1 MPNTMELIASSTVGG
16 AGAASIDFSSI
27 PSTYTDLCVKMSLRI
42 NNSMT
47 SAYCYLN
54 NDTTLANY
62 SDRRLLGNGST
73 ASSSAGAFPRVA
85 ISDGTDATSSTFG
98 NAEFYLPNYAGS
110 SNKSISADYVAEN
123 NATLGYTGINAVL
136 WSNTSAVNR
145 ITIVSGGGESFVQYS
160 TAYLYGVKNA

>member
-1 MPNTMELIASSTVGG
+1 MANTFELIASSTVGSS
-16 AGAASIDFSSI
+16 GAASIDFTSI
-27 PSTYTDLCVKMSLRI
+27 PSTFTDLVVKLSLRI

-54 NDTTLANY
+54 NDTTLSNY
-62 SDRRLLGNGST
+62 TDKRLLGNGST
-73 ASSSAGAFPRVA
+73 ASSSGGAFPRIA

-123 NATLGYTGINAVL
+123 NATLGYTGMNAVL

-145 ITIVSGGGESFVQYS
+145 ITIVSSGGESFVQHS
-160 TAYLYGVKNA
+160 SAYIYGVKSS

>member
-1 MPNTMELIASSTVGG
+1 MPNTFELIQAYTVGSG
-16 AGAASIDFSSI
+16 GQSSIDFNTI

-42 NNSMT
+42 NNAMT

-62 SDRRLLGNGST
+62 SDRRLVGNGSA
-73 ASSSAGAFPRVA
+73 ASSSGGAFPRVA
-85 ISDGTDATSSTFG
+85 ISDGTDATSNTFG

-110 SNKSISADYVAEN
+110 TNKSISADYVAEN
-123 NATLGYTGINAVL
+123 NGTLGFTGINAVL
-136 WSNTSAVNR
+136 WSNTSVVNR
-145 ITIVSGGGESFVQYS
+145 ITIVSSGGESFVQYS